1 MTLYALIVFIHL
13 AGAVTLFLAFGLEWA
28 AISFLGNSNTPQE
41 AQQWLRLG
49 RLGPLINGPA
59 LGVLILSGGYLAY
72 RLGPGTMKQGW
83 ILASLLGIVLV
94 GAIGGAINVPKMRA
108 IRLAIPEGGEKLF
121 NALRSKAL
129 PVSVRLRTFTALGIV
144 FMMVTKLSFVQCVQ
158 VLLAGLVVGLLFCIP
173 VFTRKPA

>member
-1 MTLYALIVFIHL
+1 MTLYAFIVFIHL

-28 AISFLGNSNTPQE
+28 AISFLTNSKTPQE

-83 ILASLLGIVLV
+83 IIASLLGILV
-94 GAIGGAINVPKMRA
+94 VGTLGGAINVPKMRA
-108 IRLAIPEGGEKLF
+108 IRDSIPEGGQKLSSV
-121 NALRSKAL
+121 LHSKSL
-129 PVSVRLRTFTALGIV
+129 PISVRLRTFAALSIV
-144 FMMVTKLSFVQCVQ
+144 LIMVTKLAFWPSMLTLLGGFV
-158 VLLAGLVVGLLFCIP
+158 LGLLVCFP
-173 VFTRKPA
+173 VFARKPA